1 MSFVHLHVH
10 TEYSLLD
17 YLQTYHG
24 KNIKEI
30 QVITSAGANESAAM
44 GGTAGAV
51 IGCGLGSL
59 ALVSRALWGVLAV
72 GGFGVLLAGLAIGY
86 RFTVCPH
93 CGAPL
98 YDFPRMPSEIPAYC
112 PSCGKK
118 IDPPADH

>member
-1 MSFVHLHVH
+1 MKKMHCFRALR
-10 TEYSLLD
+10 YS
-17 YLQTYHG
+17 
-24 KNIKEI
+24 NRM
-30 QVITSAGANESAAM
+30 VIA
-44 GGTAGAV
+44 GTAVAV
-51 IGCGLGSL
+51 ISIL
-59 ALVSRALWGVLAV
+59 LWGEGILPVLFGVLAV
-72 GGFGVLLAGLAIGY
+72 AGAAIIVAGCVIGY

>member
-1 MSFVHLHVH
+1 MQKWIASGPV
-10 TEYSLLD
+10 
-17 YLQTYHG
+17 G
-24 KNIKEI
+24 
-30 QVITSAGANESAAM
+30 SATGWRWAARPEPLSAA
-44 GGTAGAV
+44 GWAP
-51 IGCGLGSL
+51 
-59 ALVSRALWGVLAV
+59 SRWCPALWGVLAV